1 MRYLSQ
7 QIQPHFVL
15 NTLNILYSY
24 EPEEY
29 PLIQKMILC
38 LSKYFRY
45 IVKVHSDFVE
55 LSQELAH
62 IKNYFEIQEARY
74 PEQFDYYVESE
85 EGMDDLL
92 IPPLL
97 IQNFTENS
105 IKYAIDMEKRSVF
118 MSWYSF
124 MRRIK

>member
-1 MRYLSQ
+1 
-7 QIQPHFVL
+7 
-15 NTLNILYSY
+15 
-24 EPEEY
+24 
-29 PLIQKMILC
+29 
-38 LSKYFRY
+38 
-45 IVKVHSDFVE
+45 
-55 LSQELAH
+55 
-62 IKNYFEIQEARY
+62 
-74 PEQFDYYVESE
+74 
-85 EGMDDLL
+85 MDDLL